1 MAWFRSAIVQACQL
15 LRSQRQTALT
25 AVICLAA
32 FCFFGGLASE
42 VLEGETQKLDRHILL
57 LMRNPNDVSS
67 PAGGPWMEEVMR
79 DISALGGVFWI
90 PFVTIAVVVYLL
102 IQNRMARSAYV
113 GGSVVTGVVLSLL
126 LKRGFQRPRPD
137 LFAHGSVAYMSS
149 FPSGHS
155 LVSAVVYLTL
165 GALLASSQNQRASKI
180 YILALSAVT
189 VLLIGISRVYL
200 GVHWP
205 SDVIAGWLAGTG
217 WAMLSWLVWTKLFQ
231 GRTDPARTVK

>member
-1 MAWFRSAIVQACQL
+1 MTWFRSAIVQACQL
-15 LRSQRQTALT
+15 LRAQRQTALT
-25 AVICLAA
+25 AAICLGA

-57 LMRNPNDVSS
+57 MMRNPNDTSA

-113 GGSVVTGVVLSLL
+113 GGAVVTGAILSLL
-126 LKRGFQRPRPD
+126 LKREFQRPRPD
-137 LFAHGSVAYMSS
+137 LLPHGSVAYMSS

-165 GALLASSQNQRASKI
+165 GALLASSQNQLASKI
-180 YILALSAVT
+180 YIVALSVVT
-189 VLLIGISRVYL
+189 VLLVGISRVYL

-205 SDVIAGWLAGTG
+205 SDVVAGWLAGTG
-217 WAMLSWLVWTKLFQ
+217 WATLSWLVWTKLFQ
-231 GRTDPARTVK
+231 GRTDQAGTGK